1 MAVSKL
7 RLAEGG
13 TTWAAC
19 VFHLAHSIYTKAR
32 IEFMSAAAKWGVRRA
47 NGGAQGCPGVLT
59 FSAILHMPVG
69 EGSKTGRLTS
79 APYCRVKWRC
89 LPLPRG
95 HPKLGPST
103 SSPGRT

>member
-1 MAVSKL
+1 M
-7 RLAEGG
+7 
-13 TTWAAC
+13 T
-19 VFHLAHSIYTKAR
+19 HSIYTKAG
-32 IEFMSAAAKWGVRRA
+32 IEFMSAAAKWVRRA
-47 NGGAQGCPGVLT
+47 DGGAQGCPGVLI

-103 SSPGRT
+103 NSPGQT